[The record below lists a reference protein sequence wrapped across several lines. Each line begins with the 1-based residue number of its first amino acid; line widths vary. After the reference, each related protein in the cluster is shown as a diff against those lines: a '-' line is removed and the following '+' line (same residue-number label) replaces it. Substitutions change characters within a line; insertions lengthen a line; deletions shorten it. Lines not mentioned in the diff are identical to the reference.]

1 MSRSAG
7 EGGGAS
13 RCLSRREAAARAGVR
28 YTTVR
33 GWERDGRLRTKRVPG
48 LTGPQVQVSLD
59 DLDAITA
66 DRPPRLPS
74 QLTHEEALHVDRL
87 REANAELQGE
97 VNALR
102 RVLSD
107 VLHIA
112 KPATGEKK

>member
-1 MSRSAG
+1 MREAV
-7 EGGGAS
+7 AS
-13 RCLSRREAAARAGVR
+13 RWLSRREAAARAGVH
-28 YTTVR
+28 YNTVR

-48 LTGPQVQVSLD
+48 LTGPQVQVSVD

-66 DRPPRLPS
+66 DRLPRLPS
-74 QLTHEEALHVDRL
+74 QLTHEEALHEVDRL

-112 KPATGEKK
+112 KPATGEEK

>member
-1 MSRSAG
+1 MREAV
-7 EGGGAS
+7 AS
-13 RCLSRREAAARAGVR
+13 RWLTRREAAARAGVH
-28 YTTVR
+28 YNTVR

-66 DRPPRLPS
+66 ERPLRPPAH
-74 QLTHEEALHVDRL
+74 LTHEEALHEVDRL

-107 VLHIA
+107 VLHLA
-112 KPATGEKK
+112 KPEADEEK